1 MTAEG
6 RWFHFRVTGAKGTP
20 LTLRLENAHAA
31 SFPEAW
37 HGYKALASHD
47 RRHWFRTATSYEA
60 EGALVIQH
68 TPKVVRSPPGD
79 HPPPCIVAAPKTGRR
94 GRRHPGAVVSRSR

>member
-79 HPPPCIVAAPKTGRR
+79 HPPSCIVAAPKTGRR